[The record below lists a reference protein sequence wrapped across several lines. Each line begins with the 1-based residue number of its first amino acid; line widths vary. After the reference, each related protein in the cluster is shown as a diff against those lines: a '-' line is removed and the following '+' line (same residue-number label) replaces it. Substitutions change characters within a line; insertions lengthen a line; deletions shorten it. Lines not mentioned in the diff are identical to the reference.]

1 MGSLDLTM
9 PRTPAHSPFRI
20 PLAKAPD
27 TVCSCIGLFSLLEV
41 LCLNWVLGLLLV
53 RDTSSG
59 IARSHDAAYSCIGL
73 FSLLEVLCLNWVLG
87 LLLVWDTSSGIAR
100 SHDAAYSRS
109 LAVPD
114 SARESTGH
122 RVLVHLG
129 APRSDNT
136 E

>member
-53 RDTSSG
+53 
-59 IARSHDAAYSCIGL
+59 
-73 FSLLEVLCLNWVLG
+73 
-87 LLLVWDTSSGIAR
+87 WDTSSGIAR

-114 SARESTGH
+114 SARESTRH
-122 RVLVHLG
+122 RVLVHWAVFLAGGSVSELG
-129 APRSDNT
+129 AWTAASLGHQ
-136 E
+136 